1 MTPERKAELR
11 SRYAQRYLLKERLAQ
26 QGAQLWLREQ
36 EARASGPGNPW
47 GVYRFDI
54 EEYFFPHIGDGYE
67 LSTQH
72 PTLLEDIKKRIE
84 KSHEN
89 GKKAVFLDVCGEA
102 DGRSLGFD
110 HTITFSMTKFPGVV
124 EGVTGVEGDIFSSRD
139 RRRLADCI
147 DETLS
152 RIDGELVFF
161 NCVPVEG
168 FGEGVED
175 LILSSDNSTDEQEHL
190 MSQYQGMFNTIYSRT
205 AIGGLGAVNASH
217 LLRWNRRLMT
227 RSRSYLTEQNIPF
240 ENSPGN
246 VLLVRKP

>member
-26 QGAQLWLREQ
+26 QAAQLWLREQ
-36 EARASGPGNPW
+36 EARTSGPGNPW

-54 EEYFFPHIGDGYE
+54 EDYFLPHIGDGYE

-72 PTLLEDIKKRIE
+72 PALLEDIKKRIE
-84 KSHEN
+84 RSHEN
-89 GKKAVFLDVCGEA
+89 GKRAVFLDVCGEA

-110 HTITFSMTKFPGVV
+110 HTITFSMTKFPGAV
-124 EGVTGVEGDIFSSRD
+124 EGITGIEGDIFSSRD
-139 RRRLADCI
+139 RRRLGNSI

-152 RIDGELVFF
+152 QINGELVFF

-168 FGEGVED
+168 FGEGVEG
-175 LILSSDNSTDEQEHL
+175 LILSADTETDEQEYL
-190 MSQYQGMFNTIYSRT
+190 MSQYRGMFTTIYGRT
-205 AIGGLGAVNASH
+205 ATGGLGAINTSH
-217 LLRWNRRLMT
+217 VLRWNRRLMAH
-227 RSRSYLTEQNIPF
+227 SRSYLAEQNIPF